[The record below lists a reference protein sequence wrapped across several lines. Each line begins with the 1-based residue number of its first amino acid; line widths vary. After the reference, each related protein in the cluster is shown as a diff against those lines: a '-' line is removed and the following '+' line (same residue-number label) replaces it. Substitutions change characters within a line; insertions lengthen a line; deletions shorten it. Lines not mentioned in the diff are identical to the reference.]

1 MSTIVIHRRIDSETL
16 HLPEIRPLIGK
27 TVEIVVRE
35 EPTAAVGK
43 TAEWDAAMQAAR
55 ELTSYDFDAVRD
67 QYDNDRHHA
76 ADPLLGS
83 S

>member
-16 HLPEIRPLIGK
+16 HLPELRPLIGK

-43 TAEWDAAMQAAR
+43 AADWDAAMQAAR
-55 ELTSYDFDAVRD
+55 ELTNYDFDAVREQRD
-67 QYDNDRHHA
+67 YDHNHA
-76 ADPLLGS
+76 ADHLP
-83 S
+83 